1 MKNVAQQARGA
12 METSLILIGNE
23 ARNHFVANFK
33 KQGFDDKSVE
43 KWTPRKKNDKRAGR
57 NILVKSGDLRRSIQ
71 VRGYSKTKL
80 SIIIATDL
88 KYAKI
93 HNFGGTIEKQARKG
107 VVNFKILKNGKSRF
121 AKRSKAN
128 FQQDVVFKEH
138 EIKMHKRE
146 FIGDSYNLNEKVK
159 KIIIKQLDSKIK

>member
-1 MKNVAQQARGA
+1 MKKVAQQARGA

-23 ARNHFVANFK
+23 ARNFFVANFK
-33 KQGFDDKSVE
+33 KQGFDDKTLE
-43 KWTPRKKNDKRAGR
+43 KWTPRKKQDKRAGR

-88 KYAKI
+88 KYASV
-93 HNFGGTIEKQARKG
+93 HNFGERAGRGKG
-107 VVNFKILKNGKSRF
+107 FK
-121 AKRSKAN
+121 
-128 FQQDVVFKEH
+128 
-138 EIKMHKRE
+138 MPKRE

-159 KIIIKQLDSKIK
+159 KIIVKQLDSKIK